1 MSFLS
6 AYNYSLLNPKDL
18 KLESFRININDIK
31 SNEFCAK
38 TVFSAISPG
47 TETSAYLG
55 LEHLKDGVD
64 YPRLIGYCNV
74 AKVIKVGMDLNS
86 VKEGDFVLTF
96 QSHKSHYIQSSDEF
110 FLNLG
115 NNVSISQAKKYSCIY
130 LLHLGFHSLL
140 TAKNFQGLNVGIVG
154 CGTLGYSTALMSEVS
169 GSKTFIFS
177 NQKSANKIF
186 SNSKIN
192 FFNKKLSSLKNID
205 KLTNNI
211 GLDIIINTSNRWDDW
226 KFCLE
231 IVNKSGKII
240 NLGFPG
246 RGEKLPNFNPLLP
259 KYTYFKNLTI
269 KSLCAIDEND
279 TPNFSSRFN
288 LKNNLLYIKSLID
301 SNQIDFN
308 SFISAEIDYSD
319 LENQYKKY
327 VSRSSLLFTTILKW

>member
-6 AYNYSLLNPKDL
+6 AKNYNLKNPKDL
-18 KLESFRININDIK
+18 KLESFKINIDCLK

-47 TETSAYLG
+47 TETGAYLG
-55 LEHLKDGVD
+55 LEHLKEGVI
-64 YPRLIGYCNV
+64 YPRLVGYCNV
-74 AKVIKVGMDLNS
+74 AKIIRVGSDVKS
-86 VKEGDFVLTF
+86 IKEGEFVLTF
-96 QSHKSHYIQSSDEF
+96 QSHKSHYIQPIEDF
-110 FLNLG
+110 YLNLG
-115 NNVSISQAKKYSCIY
+115 NISLSVAKKYACIY

-154 CGTLGYSTALMSEVS
+154 CGTLGYSTALMSEIS

-177 NQKSANKIF
+177 NQKSVSKIF
-186 SNSKIN
+186 SKSKIN
-192 FFNKKLSSLKNID
+192 VFNKKLSSVRHIHN
-205 KLTNNI
+205 LTNNI
-211 GLDIIINTSNRWDDW
+211 GLDIIINTSNKWEDW

-246 RGEKLPNFNPLLP
+246 RGEKLPHFNPLLP

-269 KSLCAIDEND
+269 KSLCALDEND
-279 TPNFSSRFN
+279 SPYFLSRFN

-301 SNQIDFN
+301 SNLLDLN
-308 SFISAEIDYSD
+308 SFISAEIHYTD
-319 LENQYKKY
+319 LEKQYKKY
-327 VSRSSLLFTTILKW
+327 ASRSSLLFTTILKW